1 MLSLLS
7 LLFDGFPCEH
17 LPKRLKLTIGQIV
30 GQSQELS
37 LGDRVGQELVEEF

>member
-7 LLFDGFPCEH
+7 PLFDGFPYEH
-17 LPKRLKLTIGQIV
+17 LPKPLKLPVGQIV

-37 LGDRVGQELVEEF
+37 FGDRVGQELVEEF